1 MQSAVLVVAVGILA
15 LIAYGDLRMRRI
27 PNALSLAIAML
38 GLAHLAL
45 ARDAA
50 AASHTLTA
58 AAVTFAV
65 TFLLFWRG
73 VIGGGDAKLLAAVV
87 LLIGHQELLGF
98 LFLMSLCG
106 GALAA
111 AILARDQLRLLCW
124 RPSRLPRLPPLTEA
138 VGSTTAPV
146 ESTVPYGVAIAA
158 AGVITLILETPLAR

>member
-1 MQSAVLVVAVGILA
+1 MQSTVLVVAVGILA
-15 LIAYGDLRMRRI
+15 LIAYGDVRTRRI
-27 PNALSLAIAML
+27 PNALSLAIATL
-38 GLAHLAL
+38 GLARLAL
-45 ARDAA
+45 DHDAA
-50 AASHTLTA
+50 AAMHTLA
-58 AAVTFAV
+58 AASVTFAV

-73 VIGGGDAKLLAAVV
+73 VIGGGDAKLVAAVV

-106 GALAA
+106 GVLAA

-124 RPSRLPRLPPLTEA
+124 RPSRLPPLTEA

-158 AGVITLILETPLAR
+158 AGVITLILETSLAR

>member
-15 LIAYGDLRMRRI
+15 LIAYGDVRTRRI
-27 PNALSLAIAML
+27 PNALSLAIATL
-38 GLAHLAL
+38 GMAHLAL
-45 ARDAA
+45 AHDAA
-50 AASHTLTA
+50 AAGHTLA
-58 AAVTFAV
+58 AASVTFTV
-65 TFLLFWRG
+65 TLLLFWRG

-111 AILARDQLRLLCW
+111 ATLARDQLRLQYW
-124 RPSRLPRLPPLTEA
+124 RLFRLARLPALTEA
-138 VGSTTAPV
+138 VRSTTAPI

-158 AGVITLILETPLAR
+158 AGVITLILETSLAR

>member
-15 LIAYGDLRMRRI
+15 LIAYGDVRMRRI
-27 PNALSLAIAML
+27 PNALSLAIATL

-45 ARDAA
+45 AHDVV
-50 AASHTLTA
+50 AASYTVAA

-65 TFLLFWRG
+65 TLLLFWRG

-111 AILARDQLRLLCW
+111 ATLAREQSRLRYW
-124 RPSRLPRLPPLTEA
+124 RPSHLARLPPLTEA
-138 VGSTTAPV
+138 IRSTTAPI
-146 ESTVPYGVAIAA
+146 ESTVPYGVAISA
-158 AGVITLILETPLAR
+158 AGVITLILETSLAR

>member
-1 MQSAVLVVAVGILA
+1 MQSAMLVVAVGILA
-15 LIAYGDLRMRRI
+15 LIAYSDLRMRRI
-27 PNALSLAIAML
+27 PNALSLAIATL
-38 GLAHLAL
+38 GLAHIAL

-50 AASHTLTA
+50 AASHTLAA

-65 TFLLFWRG
+65 TFLFFWRG

-111 AILARDQLRLLCW
+111 AILARDQARLRYW
-124 RPSRLPRLPPLTEA
+124 RPSRLVRLPPLTEA

-158 AGVITLILETPLAR
+158 AGVITLILKTPLAR